1 MSHFHTLRT
10 KLTDAEILK
19 ASLQDL
25 GIHVKEN
32 ASVRGANGQKIHADI
47 VAPLAGDY
55 DIGWS
60 RNANG
65 SFDLVA
71 DLWAVAKQHNQA
83 ELMNAINQKYA
94 VKRTLSEVKQPGLH
108 NATVKLVVQY

>member
-1 MSHFHTLRT
+1 MSHFHTFRT
-10 KLTDAEILK
+10 KLTDAELLK
-19 ASLQDL
+19 ASLGDL
-25 GIHVKEN
+25 GICVETN
-32 ASVRGANGQKIHADI
+32 AMVRGTNGQRVPAEI
-47 VAPLAGDY
+47 VAVLAGDY

-60 RNANG
+60 RNAAG

-94 VKRTLSEVKQPGLH
+94 LKQTLAQAKQPGLQ
-108 NATVKLVVQY
+108 NATVKVMMQ